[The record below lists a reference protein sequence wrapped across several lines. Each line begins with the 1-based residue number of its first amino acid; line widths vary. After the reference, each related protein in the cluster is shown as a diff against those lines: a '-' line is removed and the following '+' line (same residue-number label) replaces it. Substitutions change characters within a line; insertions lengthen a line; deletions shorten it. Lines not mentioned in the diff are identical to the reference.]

1 MSSSSLLLSSKEKLE
16 KTKTMK
22 SNVKALKKTISANM
36 LEDVFNEI
44 SEGALIAK
52 TQSHQALLDE
62 KELEIIPA
70 YDLFRQLFQL
80 KISEYRNCCENSQ
93 ITDWVSSFD
102 IRKYVFQMSHEEIME
117 HLQGNYPD
125 FQFEDLIVFYH
136 KYIAESWEKFCTKG
150 CYGSLDQN
158 RLKRRQF
165 QITMLLIW
173 FRIMYINPMFRLEKI
188 KLSLC
193 GKAHEMMSF
202 IGDSFDEGIHLEG
215 EIRKVIQRLPKMENC
230 LDMFNVSK
238 VLDSRGQDLD
248 SHFKTGF
255 VPKQLIFLWI
265 KISPLCRYSE
275 WLESS
280 LRVNCLNKL
289 VTQCFN
295 NKLNIGFEE
304 TFSHSVILDCSKTV
318 DSIYE
323 RIGVLEEKLAKRMMV
338 KAKESLAK
346 LKFKCSYTPEENLIN
361 HLKENQEHEGV
372 VEASSQKGQRKN
384 PSSQRDNISS
394 LLPLDRQDPTKA
406 RTNISPQTPTVQ
418 DMVNQAEN
426 NKKPNRKSIKKNQ
439 TDDELIIFPRT
450 HDTIRMELMF
460 RSHPELFKGVLQ
472 MIDSSIGESMQP
484 LTHINQIPDR
494 ALLLGSN
501 AAEATRLLNLCS
513 AINPETLAVLL
524 TDVNMCKSKVEFSL
538 LLNKYL
544 EIFQHCNNQTTYLQA
559 LKIDE
564 LSTLLQ
570 TSISEFMDSSEK
582 MFLHH
587 KTAESSLTAVVA
599 EGRKFTKEFAQQ
611 TANLKKMFNPSVEPH
626 KPASL
631 KIIERYEKKEQKK
644 VLQTPLETVISPFYP
659 KVKTTKLAGKINGQ
673 PITLVFEKVKPAL
686 EGRLIEIISQ
696 SEQEPLTDRVKTI
709 LQQLIGKKAN
719 EIGSNI
725 MTLEKI
731 CFTTLTRSPSMD
743 ISISDTVDLAQDDDF
758 SSA

>member
-16 KTKTMK
+16 RTKTMK
-22 SNVKALKKTISANM
+22 STVKSLRKTISANL
-36 LEDVFNEI
+36 LEDVFNEV

-80 KISEYRNCCENSQ
+80 KISEYRNCCNKSQ

-125 FQFEDLIVFYH
+125 FQLEDLIVFYH

-158 RLKRRQF
+158 RLRRRQF

-173 FRIMYINPMFRLEKI
+173 FRIMYINPMFRLEHI

-202 IGDSFDEGIHLEG
+202 IGDSVDEGAHLEE
-215 EIRKVIQRLPKMENC
+215 EIRKVIQKLPKMENC

-248 SHFKTGF
+248 SHFKAGF
-255 VPKQLIFLWI
+255 VPKQLVFLWI
-265 KISPLCRYSE
+265 KISPLCCYSD
-275 WLESS
+275 WFESS
-280 LRVNCLNKL
+280 LRINCLNKL
-289 VTQCFN
+289 VAQCFDDQ
-295 NKLNIGFEE
+295 LNTGFEE
-304 TFSHSVILDCSKTV
+304 TFSHSIILDCSKIV
-318 DSIYE
+318 DSLYE
-323 RIGVLEEKLAKRMMV
+323 RIGVLDAKLAKRMMI

-361 HLKENQEHEGV
+361 HIEVNQEHEV
-372 VEASSQKGQRKN
+372 FVEASSVKGKRKN
-384 PSSQRDNISS
+384 QTGQRDNNSS
-394 LLPLDRQDPTKA
+394 LLPLDRQDPTKV

-426 NKKPNRKSIKKNQ
+426 NKKPNRKSIRKSQ
-439 TDDELIIFPRT
+439 TEDELITFPRT

-472 MIDSSIGESMQP
+472 MIDSSIGDSMQP

-570 TSISEFMDSSEK
+570 TSISEFMDSSDK
-582 MFLHH
+582 MMLHH

-611 TANLKKMFNPSVEPH
+611 TANLKKMMNPSVEPH
-626 KPASL
+626 KPASFKL
-631 KIIERYEKKEQKK
+631 AERSEEKEKKKAQ
-644 VLQTPLETVISPFYP
+644 QTYVEPIISPFYP
-659 KVKTTKLAGKINGQ
+659 KVKTTNLNGKINGQ
-673 PITLVFEKVKPAL
+673 PITIVFEKVKPAL
-686 EGRLIEIISQ
+686 EGKLLEIISQ
-696 SEQEPLTDRVKTI
+696 KGQEPLTERVRTT

-719 EIGSNI
+719 EIGNNI

-731 CFTTLTRSPSMD
+731 CCTTLTRSPSMD
-743 ISISDTVDLAQDDDF
+743 ISVSDTVDLAHDDDF